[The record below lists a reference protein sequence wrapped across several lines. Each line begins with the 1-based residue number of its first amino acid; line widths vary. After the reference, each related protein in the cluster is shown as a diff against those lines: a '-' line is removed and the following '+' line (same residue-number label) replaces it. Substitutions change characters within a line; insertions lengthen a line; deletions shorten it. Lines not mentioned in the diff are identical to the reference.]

1 MSDVRIDFV
10 ERAQSAVARYPPPA
24 SSSFF
29 SMARVPSSRA
39 SYNAV
44 DTHDH
49 SKELDDD
56 EMAEQEEEEEVEVEM
71 EKDP

>member
-1 MSDVRIDFV
+1 MHS
-10 ERAQSAVARYPPPA
+10 PPWLA
-24 SSSFF
+24 ILLLLVLRSS
-29 SMARVPSSRA
+29 RWPVPSSRA

-56 EMAEQEEEEEVEVEM
+56 EMAEQEEEEEEVE
-71 EKDP
+71 KDL